1 VLDAIGQA
9 VPPYAASVEIR
20 YVRECIESASRLQTP
35 SVSVQVLHPES
46 QAGNSPQLPT
56 QSIGHRASLQTT
68 GVSTVPST
76 IGHSTPPFAAEVL
89 TVYVR
94 VCVGCAEAPS
104 QHVAEH
110 SPNPLHAPTQSVGS
124 GPQGVSL
131 HA

>member
-1 VLDAIGQA
+1 MLDAIGQTA
-9 VPPYAASVEIR
+9 PPYAASVEIR
-20 YVRECIESASRLQTP
+20 YVRECVEAASRLQTP
-35 SVSVQVLHPES
+35 SVSIQVLHSEP

-68 GVSTVPST
+68 GVSTVPSA
-76 IGHSTPPFAAEVL
+76 IGQDRPPLVAALL

-110 SPNPLHAPTQSVGS
+110 TPNPLHAPTQSFGS
-124 GPQGVSL
+124 AVHGVSL